1 MNKQLTELQKIDCKT
16 APYETR
22 IYRKARRV
30 SQSYTR
36 VLGADGAGA
45 EGQEHA
51 YHVMS
56 SPWTNRFSC
65 LFMYVFL
72 LRFCHQW
79 QKKAKRKRA
88 LRQHL

>member
-1 MNKQLTELQKIDCKT
+1 MNKQLTELQKIDYKT
-16 APYETR
+16 APYESK

-30 SQSYTR
+30 SQSHTR

-72 LRFCHQW
+72 PRFCH
-79 QKKAKRKRA
+79 
-88 LRQHL
+88 